1 MTYMTSSDRGW
12 NGGRVQCTLAPISEV
27 EIVGAPPKGVSTER
41 HARTAW
47 VVMRSSSDAPVVTVT
62 NLLIGSFVGSLTARA
77 AAGSG
82 RMALSGRACGLR
94 GSRRDPAFLL
104 GAIGP

>member
-1 MTYMTSSDRGW
+1 
-12 NGGRVQCTLAPISEV
+12 
-27 EIVGAPPKGVSTER
+27 
-41 HARTAW
+41 
-47 VVMRSSSDAPVVTVT
+47 MRSLSDATVATVT

-82 RMALSGRACGLR
+82 RMALSGRACGPR